1 MEIRFIQAVVMGML
15 VFLICSV
22 ILMFMNVE

>member
-1 MEIRFIQAVVMGML
+1 MEIRFFQGVVMGML
-15 VFLICSV
+15 VFLIRSV